1 MSPSVH
7 RLHLA
12 TYKLAGEFNPPGYL
26 DSRIS
31 IYGYLIVT
39 DAGPLLVDTGIG
51 EGNEYIDDTFEPART
66 SLREELA
73 RFDARPEDIGL
84 IVNSHL
90 HFDHCGNNRMF
101 PDATVCVQARELATA
116 RALRTRYTVP
126 WWFDYEG
133 ARIREVDGDG
143 ELVPGVRLIASP
155 GHTPGHQSVLVDTGG
170 RLVLVAAQA
179 SFTAEEYLR
188 GGDPA
193 DQAHS
198 GLDAAYVDS
207 IVRLK
212 AMGADETCFS
222 HDARTV
228 TGSGELHD

>member
-12 TYKLAGEFNPPGYL
+12 TYKLAGEFNPPSYL

-31 IYGYLIVT
+31 IYGYLVIT
-39 DAGPLLVDTGIG
+39 DSGPL
-51 EGNEYIDDTFEPART
+51 
-66 SLREELA
+66 
-73 RFDARPEDIGL
+73 
-84 IVNSHL
+84 
-90 HFDHCGNNRMF
+90 
-101 PDATVCVQARELATA
+101 
-116 RALRTRYTVP
+116 
-126 WWFDYEG
+126 
-133 ARIREVDGDG
+133 
-143 ELVPGVRLIASP
+143 
-155 GHTPGHQSVLVDTGG
+155 LVDTGG
-170 RLVLVAAQA
+170 RLVLIAAQA

-188 GGDPA
+188 GGDPD

-198 GLDAAYVDS
+198 GLTTEYVDS

-222 HDARTV
+222 HDARAV